1 MAWVWLFIAGL
12 LEVCWAVG
20 LKYTEGFTRLTASIV
35 TLSAM
40 AVSFF
45 LLAHALK
52 TIPVGTGYAVWTGIG
67 AIGTAIV
74 GMAVLNEPRGGGRIV
89 CLFLI
94 IAGIIGLKVLT
105 KN

>member
-1 MAWVWLFIAGL
+1 
-12 LEVCWAVG
+12 
-20 LKYTEGFTRLTASIV
+20 
-35 TLSAM
+35 M

-94 IAGIIGLKVLT
+94 IAGIIGLKVLS

>member
-20 LKYTEGFTRLTASIV
+20 LKYTEGLTKLTASIA

-40 AVSFF
+40 SVSFF

-52 TIPVGTGYAVWTGIG
+52 AIPVGTGYAVWTGIG

-74 GMAVLNEPRGGGRIV
+74 GMAVLNEPRGAGRIV
-89 CLFLI
+89 CLLLI
-94 IAGIIGLKVLT
+94 IAGIIGLKVLS

>member
-20 LKYTEGFTRLTASIV
+20 LKYTEGFTRLTASIA

-74 GMAVLNEPRGGGRIV
+74 GMTVLNEPRGAERIV

-94 IAGIIGLKVLT
+94 IVGIIGLKVLSR
-105 KN
+105 N